1 MITGPAKRRSYWP
14 RQAAWLLAPPSG
26 VITGLAKRLRHY
38 RRRFASRANE
48 QAAIDD
54 DGLHFYAPF
63 GKTIH
68 WFDEH
73 F

>member
-1 MITGPAKRRSYWP
+1 MAAKRRGYWP
-14 RQAAWLLAPPSG
+14 RQAASLLVPPSS
-26 VITGLAKRLRHY
+26 VVTGSAKRLRHY

-63 GKTIH
+63 GKTIR
-68 WFDEH
+68 WFGEH